1 MKKEEFDRL
10 FDLALEDAAK
20 KMPSPDPDLSWARI
34 EDQFRRTKT
43 RSPNRWVS
51 YSAMAASFLLGALIF
66 SSPAVSNAF
75 NPLVAAVKDLQSDVV
90 SFVFGHRSGNEK
102 NAKTDAPPEMDG
114 QLVTNQ
120 FSEQISYSSWE
131 EAKRHLAIPA
141 PEIGYVPDSY
151 KLFQV
156 VLVSKGTQ
164 QANQAILIYNSE
176 LENSSYQIEI
186 QTVDD
191 KELVSTGSEKAE
203 GKYEELEINGKKA
216 YLFTDS
222 KGRSSLDLMRWPLVI
237 SISGSIST
245 EELIKIAGGI
255 S

>member
-34 EDQFRRTKT
+34 EDQFRLTKT

-90 SFVFGHRSGNEK
+90 SFVFGHSNVNEK
-102 NAKTDAPPEMDG
+102 NAKTAAPPEMDG
-114 QLVTNQ
+114 GYAESGVLVQ
-120 FSEQISYSSWE
+120 KRISSWE
-131 EAKRHLAIPA
+131 EARLHLTFPA
-141 PEIGYVPDSY
+141 PDIRYIPDSY
-151 KLFQV
+151 KFDKV
-156 VLVSKGTQ
+156 VLLSDGNPKATG
-164 QANQAILIYNSE
+164 AILIYTSGNDDIRITIDSVKSNKLIATGSDKAGSDIE
-176 LENSSYQIEI
+176 EIEI
-186 QTVDD
+186 
-191 KELVSTGSEKAE
+191 SGYKAFL
-203 GKYEELEINGKKA
+203 Y
-216 YLFTDS
+216 TDS
-222 KGRSSLDLMRWPLVI
+222 SGRKSLEFMRGDIVI
-237 SISGSIST
+237 SIMGSIST
-245 EELIKIAGGI
+245 EELVKIAEGI